1 VKSKNGEAKLKI
13 KLKINGTN
21 QEIQASPHELVL
33 DVLRREG
40 YFGVKRGCQEGSCG
54 SCVILVDGRP
64 LKTCIMFIGQLQDRS
79 VVTIEGI
86 HTHDKP
92 HVIEDLFVEEAGVQC
107 GYCIPGMILSAKSLL
122 DHNTNPSER
131 DIKEA
136 ISGNICRCT
145 GYVKQIKAI
154 EKAASIMR
162 GESQ

>member
-1 VKSKNGEAKLKI
+1 MKITTNINGEKLI
-13 KLKINGTN
+13 LEAG
-21 QEIQASPHELVL
+21 AGELVL

-54 SCVILVDGRP
+54 SCVILVDGLP
-64 LKTCIMFIGQLQDRS
+64 LKTCVMFIGQLQDRI
-79 VVTIEGI
+79 VLTIEGI

-122 DHNTNPSER
+122 DHNPNPTNR

-136 ISGNICRCT
+136 LSGNICRCT
-145 GYVKQIKAI
+145 GYVKQIIAVKRAAGI
-154 EKAASIMR
+154 LRGDEK
-162 GESQ
+162 